1 MPPCWTSW
9 WTCREKEPSV
19 SQLIS
24 QEPLYSVYFAP
35 RGYARM
41 MQIGRDI
48 AQRHLTAFDKLIG
61 IIGDA
66 GSGKSLLIRGMFPG
80 LELTNDD
87 NGVNVRPLPLL
98 DIDDSGFY
106 QAHTYHMDVRFE
118 SAFTQL
124 PQLAEAVLIALEKG
138 KRVVIEHFELI
149 YPLLNFNAALL
160 IGIGDEIIVSRP
172 TVFGPEPDDIA
183 KTVFSSIK
191 YRRMA
196 HTAEDL
202 TEHVLMDHNVGK
214 YTHGDVRRGFFLR
227 FDRVVSIDI
236 PQVLA
241 KVSDMIAQDMPIT
254 YKDPQHIYIGSI
266 LHRCTGP
273 RMHVNSTG
281 KVENFRF
288 LNDLQYNAMDE
299 SYLLVGL
306 VGNSTTNLNRDL
318 NQIIVG

>member
-1 MPPCWTSW
+1 MT
-9 WTCREKEPSV
+9 
-19 SQLIS
+19 QLAS

-41 MQIGRDI
+41 VQIGRDI
-48 AQRHLTAFDKLIG
+48 AQRHLTAFDNLIG
-61 IIGDA
+61 IIGEA

-98 DIDDSGFY
+98 DIDDTGFY
-106 QAHTYHMDVRFE
+106 QAHTYHMDARFE
-118 SAFTQL
+118 SAFTSL
-124 PQLAEAVLIALEKG
+124 PQLAEAVLIALDKG
-138 KRVVIEHFELI
+138 KRVVIEHFDLI
-149 YPLLNFNAALL
+149 FPLLNFNAALL

-172 TVFGPEPDDIA
+172 TVFGPEPADIA
-183 KTVFSSIK
+183 KTVFASIK

-202 TEHVLMDHNVGK
+202 TEHALMSRNVGK
-214 YTHGDVRRGFFLR
+214 YAHGDVRRGFFLR
-227 FDRVVSIDI
+227 FDRAISLDI
-236 PQVLA
+236 PQLLLEVQ
-241 KVSDMIAQDMPIT
+241 DMIAQNLPIT
-254 YKDPQHIYIGSI
+254 YKDQDHIYIGSI

-288 LNDLQYNAMDE
+288 LNELQYDALNEA
-299 SYLLVGL
+299 YLLVGL
-306 VGNSTTNLNRDL
+306 VGDNNSGLSRDL
-318 NQIIVG
+318 NQIFVG

>member
-1 MPPCWTSW
+1 MS
-9 WTCREKEPSV
+9 
-19 SQLIS
+19 LIS
-24 QEPLYSVYFAP
+24 SPEPLYSVYFAP

-41 MQIGRDI
+41 IQIGHYI
-48 AQRHLTAFDKLIG
+48 AQRHLFATDKLIG

-87 NGVNVRPLPLL
+87 NGVNVRPLPIL
-98 DIDDSGFY
+98 DIDATGFY

-118 SAFTQL
+118 SAFL
-124 PQLAEAVLIALEKG
+124 PMPKLADAVLRALEQG
-138 KRVVIEHFELI
+138 KRVIIEHFELI

-183 KTVFSSIK
+183 QTVFASIK

-202 TEHVLMDHNVGK
+202 TEHVLMNMNVGK

-227 FDRVVSIDI
+227 FDRAVNLDI
-236 PQVLA
+236 PRIQEEVTA
-241 KVSDMIAQDMPIT
+241 MIAQDLPIT
-254 YKDPQHIYIGSI
+254 YKDQQHIYIGSL

-281 KVENFRF
+281 KVEHFRF
-288 LNDLQYNAMDE
+288 LNDLQYDALNE
-299 SYLLVGL
+299 SFMLVGL
-306 VGNSTTNLNRDL
+306 VGESFKGKDRDL

>member
-1 MPPCWTSW
+1 M
-9 WTCREKEPSV
+9 RR
-19 SQLIS
+19 LIGS
-24 QEPLYSVYFAP
+24 EPLYSVYFAP

-41 MQIGRDI
+41 VQLGRDI
-48 AQRHLTAFDKLIG
+48 AQRHLTAFDNLIG

-80 LELTNDD
+80 LEMTNDD

-98 DIDDSGFY
+98 DISDSVFY
-106 QAHTYHMDVRFE
+106 QAHTYHMDTRFE
-118 SAFTQL
+118 SAFTPL
-124 PQLAEAVLIALEKG
+124 PQLAEAVLHALDKG
-138 KRVVIEHFELI
+138 KRVVIEHFEMI
-149 YPLLNFNAALL
+149 YPLLNINAALL

-172 TVFGPEPDDIA
+172 TVFGPEPNDIA

-202 TEHVLMDHNVGK
+202 TEHALLDKYVGK
-214 YTHGDVRRGFFLR
+214 YSHGDVRRGFFLR
-227 FDRVVSIDI
+227 FDRVISLDI
-236 PQVLA
+236 AQLNAQVL
-241 KVSDMIAQDMPIT
+241 DMIAQDLPIT
-254 YKDPQHIYIGSI
+254 YKDKEHIYLGGI

-273 RMHVNSTG
+273 RMHVSSTG
-281 KVENFRF
+281 KVENFR
-288 LNDLQYNAMDE
+288 LLPDLQYDALDE

-306 VGNSTTNLNRDL
+306 VGDPNGGISKDL

>member
-1 MPPCWTSW
+1 MS
-9 WTCREKEPSV
+9 
-19 SQLIS
+19 LIS
-24 QEPLYSVYFAP
+24 SPEPLYSVYFAP

-41 MQIGRDI
+41 IQIGHYI
-48 AQRHLTAFDKLIG
+48 AQRHLFAMDKLIG
-61 IIGDA
+61 VIGDA

-98 DIDDSGFY
+98 DIDATGFY

-118 SAFTQL
+118 SAFMPL
-124 PQLAEAVLIALEKG
+124 PKLADAVLRALEQG

-172 TVFGPEPDDIA
+172 TVFGPEPEDIA
-183 KTVFSSIK
+183 RTVFASIK
-191 YRRMA
+191 FRRMA

-202 TEHVLMDHNVGK
+202 TEHALMNLNVGK

-227 FDRVVSIDI
+227 FDRAVNLDI
-236 PQVLA
+236 PRIQEEVT
-241 KVSDMIAQDMPIT
+241 SMISQDLPIT
-254 YKDPQHIYIGSI
+254 YKDQQHIYIGSI

-288 LNDLQYNAMDE
+288 LSDIQYDALNE
-299 SYLLVGL
+299 SFMLVGL
-306 VGNSTTNLNRDL
+306 VGDAMKGKDRDL

>member
-1 MPPCWTSW
+1 MS
-9 WTCREKEPSV
+9 R
-19 SQLIS
+19 LIS

-41 MQIGRDI
+41 MQMGRDI

-66 GSGKSLLIRGMFPG
+66 GSGKSLIIRGMFPG

-98 DIDDSGFY
+98 DIDTTGFY
-106 QAHTYHMDVRFE
+106 QAHTYHMDTRFE
-118 SAFTQL
+118 SAFTPL
-124 PQLAEAVLIALEKG
+124 PQLAEAVLFALNKG
-138 KRVVIEHFELI
+138 KRVVVEHFEML

-183 KTVFSSIK
+183 KTVYASIK

-202 TEHVLMDHNVGK
+202 TEHILLAHNVGK
-214 YTHGDVRRGFFLR
+214 YTHGDVKRGFFLR
-227 FDRVVSIDI
+227 FDRVISLDI
-236 PQVLA
+236 PQVYSEVQALI
-241 KVSDMIAQDMPIT
+241 DQDLPIT
-254 YKDPQHIYIGSI
+254 YKDAQHIYIGSM

-273 RMHVNSTG
+273 RMHVSSTG
-281 KVENFRF
+281 KVEDFRF
-288 LNDLQYNAMDE
+288 LPSLQYDAMDE

-306 VGNSTTNLNRDL
+306 VGGPVSGLDRDL
-318 NQIIVG
+318 NQLLMG

>member
-1 MPPCWTSW
+1 M
-9 WTCREKEPSV
+9 
-19 SQLIS
+19 SQLTS

-41 MQIGRDI
+41 LQIGRAI
-48 AQRHLTAFDKLIG
+48 AQHHLSAFDKLIG
-61 IIGDA
+61 VIGDA

-98 DIDDSGFY
+98 DIDDTGFY

-118 SAFTQL
+118 SAFTPL
-124 PQLAEAVLIALEKG
+124 PRLAEAVLTALDKG
-138 KRVVIEHFELI
+138 KRVVIEHFDLI
-149 YPLLNFNAALL
+149 YPLLNINAALL
-160 IGIGDEIIVSRP
+160 LGIGDEIIVSRP

-183 KTVFSSIK
+183 QTVFSSIK

-202 TEHVLMDHNVGK
+202 TEHVLMRQNVGK

-227 FDRVVSIDI
+227 FDRAVSLDI
-236 PQVLA
+236 PQVLSE
-241 KVSDMIAQDMPIT
+241 VQEMIAQDLPIT
-254 YKDPQHIYIGSI
+254 YKDQDHIYIGSI

-288 LNDLQYNAMDE
+288 LNELQYDALNE

-306 VGNSTTNLNRDL
+306 VGDPSKGLSKDL

>member
-1 MPPCWTSW
+1 MI
-9 WTCREKEPSV
+9 
-19 SQLIS
+19 QLSS

-41 MQIGRDI
+41 VQAGRDI

-61 IIGDA
+61 VIGDA

-80 LELTNDD
+80 IELTNDD

-98 DIDDSGFY
+98 DIDETGFY

-118 SAFTQL
+118 SAFTPL
-124 PQLAEAVLIALEKG
+124 HRLAEAVLYALEKG
-138 KRVVIEHFELI
+138 KRVVIEHFDLI
-149 YPLLNFNAALL
+149 YPLIGINAALL

-183 KTVFSSIK
+183 KGVFASIK
-191 YRRMA
+191 FRRMA

-202 TEHVLMDHNVGK
+202 TEHALMSRNVGK
-214 YTHGDVRRGFFLR
+214 YAHGDVRRGFFLR

-236 PQVLA
+236 PEVLSEVQA
-241 KVSDMIAQDMPIT
+241 MIEQDLPIT
-254 YKDPQHIYIGSI
+254 YQDSNHIYIGSI
-266 LHRCTGP
+266 LHTCTGP
-273 RMHVNSTG
+273 RMHVSSTG

-288 LNDLQYNAMDE
+288 LPEMQYDALSE

-306 VGNSTTNLNRDL
+306 VGSGHPSMTRDL
-318 NQIIVG
+318 NQIIFG

>member
-1 MPPCWTSW
+1 M
-9 WTCREKEPSV
+9 R
-19 SQLIS
+19 QLNS

-41 MQIGRDI
+41 IQIGRDI

-61 IIGDA
+61 VIGDA

-98 DIDDSGFY
+98 DIDATGFY

-118 SAFTQL
+118 SAFTPL

-138 KRVVIEHFELI
+138 KRVVIEHFEMI

-202 TEHVLMDHNVGK
+202 TEHVLMNRNVGK

-227 FDRVVSIDI
+227 FDRVINIDI
-236 PQVLA
+236 PQVFGEVNDL
-241 KVSDMIAQDMPIT
+241 ILQDLPIT
-254 YKDPQHIYIGSI
+254 YKDPQHIYIGSV

-281 KVENFRF
+281 KVEHFRF
-288 LNDLQYNAMDE
+288 LNDLQYDTLDE

-306 VGNSTTNLNRDL
+306 VGNQAAGLDRDL
-318 NQIIVG
+318 NQIFVG

>member
-1 MPPCWTSW
+1 M
-9 WTCREKEPSV
+9 
-19 SQLIS
+19 SQLLG

-41 MQIGRDI
+41 VQIGREI
-48 AQRHLTAFDKLIG
+48 AQRHLTAIDKLIG
-61 IIGDA
+61 VIGDA

-80 LELTNDD
+80 VELTNDD

-98 DIDDSGFY
+98 DIHDSGFY
-106 QAHTYHMDVRFE
+106 QAHTYHMDARFE
-118 SAFTQL
+118 SAFTPL
-124 PQLAEAVLIALEKG
+124 PQLAEAVLAALEKG
-138 KRVVIEHFELI
+138 KRIIIEHFDLI
-149 YPLLNFNAALL
+149 YPLLNINAALL

-202 TEHVLMDHNVGK
+202 TEHALMHRHIGR
-214 YTHGDVRRGFFLR
+214 YTHGDVRRGFILR

-236 PQVLA
+236 PLLHAEVNDL
-241 KVSDMIAQDMPIT
+241 IAQDLPIA
-254 YKDPQHIYIGSI
+254 YKDQEHIYIGSI

-288 LNDLQYNAMDE
+288 LSELQYDALSE
-299 SYLLVGL
+299 TYLLVGL
-306 VGNSTTNLNRDL
+306 VGSAGSGLNRDL
-318 NQIIVG
+318 NQIFVG

>member
-1 MPPCWTSW
+1 MSH
-9 WTCREKEPSV
+9 
-19 SQLIS
+19 QIG

-61 IIGDA
+61 VIGDA

-98 DIDDSGFY
+98 DIDATGFY

-118 SAFTQL
+118 SAFTPL
-124 PQLAEAVLIALEKG
+124 PQLAEAVLTALEKG
-138 KRVVIEHFELI
+138 KRVVIEHFEMI
-149 YPLLNFNAALL
+149 YPLINFNAALL

-183 KTVFSSIK
+183 RTVFASIK

-202 TEHVLMDHNVGK
+202 TEHVLMNRNVGK

-227 FDRVVSIDI
+227 FDRVVNIDI

-241 KVSDMIAQDMPIT
+241 EVNELIAQDLPVT
-254 YKDPQHIYIGSI
+254 YKDHQHIYIGSI

-281 KVENFRF
+281 QVEHFRF
-288 LNDLQYNAMDE
+288 LNDLQYDALTE

-306 VGNSTTNLNRDL
+306 VGNQAAGLNRDL
-318 NQIIVG
+318 NQIVVG

>member
-1 MPPCWTSW
+1 MNNAFMS
-9 WTCREKEPSV
+9 
-19 SQLIS
+19 L
-24 QEPLYSVYFAP
+24 EPLYSVYFAP
-35 RGYARM
+35 RGHARM
-41 MQIGRDI
+41 MNMGREI
-48 AQRHLTAFDKLIG
+48 AQRHLSAFDKLIG
-61 IIGDA
+61 VIGDA

-87 NGVNVRPLPLL
+87 NGVNIRPLPLL
-98 DIDDSGFY
+98 DVETSGFF

-118 SAFTQL
+118 SAFVSL
-124 PQLAEAVLIALEKG
+124 PRLAEAVLVALERG

-149 YPLLNFNAALL
+149 YPLLNINAALL

-183 KTVFSSIK
+183 KTVFASIK

-202 TEHVLMDHNVGK
+202 TEHVLMTRNVGK

-227 FDRVVSIDI
+227 FDRVVDIDI
-236 PQVLA
+236 PQVYEEVKEL
-241 KVSDMIAQDMPIT
+241 IAQDLPIT
-254 YKDPQHIYIGSI
+254 YKDPEHIYLGTT

-281 KVENFRF
+281 KVEQFRF
-288 LNDLQYNAMDE
+288 LNDLQYDALTE
-299 SYLLVGL
+299 SYMLVGL
-306 VGNSTTNLNRDL
+306 VGSPASAMERDL
-318 NQIIVG
+318 NHIVVG

>member
-1 MPPCWTSW
+1 M
-9 WTCREKEPSV
+9 
-19 SQLIS
+19 SQLTS

-66 GSGKSLLIRGMFPG
+66 GSGKSLIIRGMFPG

-98 DIDDSGFY
+98 DIDTTGFY

-118 SAFTQL
+118 SAFTSL
-124 PQLAEAVLIALEKG
+124 PQLAEAVLHAIERG

-149 YPLLNFNAALL
+149 YPLIHFNAALL

-191 YRRMA
+191 SRRMA
-196 HTAEDL
+196 HSAEDL
-202 TEHVLMDHNVGK
+202 TERALMSRNVGK

-227 FDRVVSIDI
+227 FDRVENIDI

-241 KVSDMIAQDMPIT
+241 EVNDLIAQDLPIT
-254 YKDPQHIYIGSI
+254 YKDPQHIYIGSM
-266 LHRCTGP
+266 LHYCTGP

-281 KVENFRF
+281 QVQNFRF
-288 LNDLQYNAMDE
+288 LKDLQYDALTD
-299 SYLLVGL
+299 SYMLVGL
-306 VGNSTTNLNRDL
+306 VGDPTNTLDLDL
-318 NQIIVG
+318 NQINVG

>member
-1 MPPCWTSW
+1 MHP
-9 WTCREKEPSV
+9 
-19 SQLIS
+19 LIG

-41 MQIGRDI
+41 VQIGREI
-48 AQRHLTAFDKLIG
+48 AQRHLTAFDNLIG

-80 LELTNDD
+80 MELTNDD
-87 NGVNVRPLPLL
+87 NGVNVRPLPIM
-98 DIDDSGFY
+98 DIDDTGFY
-106 QAHTYHMDVRFE
+106 QAHTYHLDVRFE
-118 SAFTQL
+118 SAFLQM

-138 KRVVIEHFELI
+138 KRVIVEHFDLL
-149 YPLLNFNAALL
+149 YPLLNINASLL

-172 TVFGPEPDDIA
+172 TVFGPEPNDIA

-202 TEHVLMDHNVGK
+202 TEHALLDKRVGK
-214 YTHGDVRRGFFLR
+214 YTHGDVRRGFLLR
-227 FDRVVSIDI
+227 FDRAISLDI
-236 PQVLA
+236 PQLLQEVHGLIEQ
-241 KVSDMIAQDMPIT
+241 DLPIA
-254 YKDPQHIYIGSI
+254 YKDSQHIYIGSM

-273 RMHVNSTG
+273 RMHVSSTG

-288 LNDLQYNAMDE
+288 LPELQYDALDE

-306 VGNSTTNLNRDL
+306 VGQADSEKNSDL
-318 NQIIVG
+318 NHIHVI

>member
-1 MPPCWTSW
+1 M
-9 WTCREKEPSV
+9 
-19 SQLIS
+19 SQLTS

-41 MQIGRDI
+41 LQIGRDI

-61 IIGDA
+61 VIGDA

-98 DIDDSGFY
+98 DIDNTGFY

-118 SAFTQL
+118 SAFTPL
-124 PQLAEAVLIALEKG
+124 PQLAEAVLLALEKG

-149 YPLLNFNAALL
+149 YPLINFNAALL
-160 IGIGDEIIVSRP
+160 IGIGDEIIVCRP

-183 KTVFSSIK
+183 RTVFASIK

-202 TEHVLMDHNVGK
+202 TEHVLMNRNIGK

-227 FDRVVSIDI
+227 FDRVVNIDI
-236 PQVLA
+236 QQVLEE
-241 KVSDMIAQDMPIT
+241 VNELIAQDLPIT
-254 YKDPQHIYIGSI
+254 YKDPQHIYIGSM

-281 KVENFRF
+281 KVEQFRF
-288 LNDLQYNAMDE
+288 LKELQYDALNE

-306 VGNSTTNLNRDL
+306 VGSSPSALNKDL
-318 NQIIVG
+318 NQIFVG